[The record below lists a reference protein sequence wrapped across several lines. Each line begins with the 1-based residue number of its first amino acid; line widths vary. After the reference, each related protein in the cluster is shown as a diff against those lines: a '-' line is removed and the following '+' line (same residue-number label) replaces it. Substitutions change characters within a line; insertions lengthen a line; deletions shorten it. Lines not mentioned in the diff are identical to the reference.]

1 MKFVMKR
8 FARVVAILI
17 GVAVC
22 PGTGAFAQMP
32 PQEQV
37 AILELPPVSPH
48 RIAATSFDGSI
59 MVTPITLIDGDSLKV
74 VGTIRSHCSGCN
86 PKW

>member
-1 MKFVMKR
+1 MKFVMKL

-17 GVAVC
+17 DVAVC

-48 RIAATSFDGSI
+48 RVAATSFDGFDYGYADHAYRRRFI
-59 MVTPITLIDGDSLKV
+59 KGGGHDPFTLFGL
-74 VGTIRSHCSGCN
+74 
-86 PKW
+86 